1 MVDGVCGLSVRAP
14 NLPSVV
20 LFTATLYIALV
31 TVTSLCYIKFMNEQA
46 KKVLLLLAPGF
57 EEVEALTPVD
67 YLRRAGIEVCTAAVG
82 SSQDNGKNVTGS
94 YDIVVKADVLLT
106 ELDAKNELSPAAW
119 DAVIVPGG
127 MPGSANI
134 AGDSFACEFLKNMAK
149 AGKLIC
155 AICAAPAVVLGPLG
169 LLEGRNFTCYP
180 GLEEKVS
187 GAFWREDRVVVDK
200 NIITSRAAG
209 TAGEF
214 SMAIIASLLS
224 QDIAKELAGKVL
236 L

>member
-1 MVDGVCGLSVRAP
+1 MEKSP
-14 NLPSVV
+14 
-20 LFTATLYIALV
+20 
-31 TVTSLCYIKFMNEQA
+31 

-67 YLRRAGIEVCTAAVG
+67 YLRRAGIEVCAAAVDAPALAAG
-82 SSQDNGKNVTGS
+82 SGQDNSKNVTGS
-94 YDIVVKADVLLT
+94 HDIVVTADVLLT
-106 ELDAKNELSPAAW
+106 QLDAKNELSPMAW

-134 AGDSFACEFLKNMAK
+134 AGDSLASGFLKNMAQ
-149 AGKLIC
+149 ANKLIC

-169 LLEGRNFTCYP
+169 LLEGRRFTCYP
-180 GLEEKVS
+180 GFEDKVS
-187 GAFWREDRVVVDK
+187 GAFWCNDRVVVDK

-214 SMAIIASLLS
+214 SIAIIAHLLS
-224 QDIAKELAGKVL
+224 EEKAKELSAKIIL
-236 L
+236 TDKS